1 MQMSHNWQH
10 ALTKQRAVEDLHH
23 GKVGTLIWS
32 IITAKLM
39 VIVRSALVHRESE
52 QVGVATL
59 LVHDRL
65 GELCKGWHALI

>member
-32 IITAKLM
+32 IITASLA
-39 VIVRSALVHRESE
+39 VRMLQINVP
-52 QVGVATL
+52 TL
-59 LVHDRL
+59 P
-65 GELCKGWHALI
+65 